1 MVGRLSW
8 IVARQ
13 SRRSRCVRRT
23 HGSTMAWGRGA
34 DGRMLASRRSVREE
48 SWNPSFPCGPHP
60 PAGDGTGGSSHSP
73 LVLQRACWS
82 APAFAQVPRQAEV
95 DAAEAA
101 YDQAVADARA
111 NIPDSKAMKDAEDAL
126 DAAARAMTDA
136 EDAAGAAKAA
146 GKGAARARK
155 AADDGHKAEAEQNET
170 PTRHGRRKP
179 ARPTR
184 SARKNTAK
192 RSEGAVPR
200 GSRFSVWSKI

>member
-1 MVGRLSW
+1 MESIIPLRSASSCRGR
-8 IVARQ
+8 
-13 SRRSRCVRRT
+13 
-23 HGSTMAWGRGA
+23 HGWV
-34 DGRMLASRRSVREE
+34 LALAIGLAAS
-48 SWNPSFPCGPHP
+48 
-60 PAGDGTGGSSHSP
+60 
-73 LVLQRACWS
+73 LLS

-155 AADDGHKAEAEQNET
+155 AADDGHKAEAKGH
-170 PTRHGRRKP
+170 RHGRAPRVGCH
-179 ARPTR
+179 R
-184 SARKNTAK
+184 S
-192 RSEGAVPR
+192 
-200 GSRFSVWSKI
+200 